1 METTRTGVNMALIS
15 AIVAVATIGGL
26 LFGYDS
32 GAVNGTQEGL
42 TQAFDLTPGSL
53 GFTVGSL
60 LIGCAV
66 GAFFAG
72 RLADVIGRR
81 MVMIIAALLFVGGAL
96 VQGLTGLHELFVLAR
111 FSGGMAVGAASVLS
125 PLYISEVAPA
135 NIRGRLTTVQQVMI
149 ITGLTAAFVV
159 NYFLAQSAGSSLGDV
174 AGIPAWR
181 WMYLA
186 QAVPA
191 LVFLVALFFI
201 PESPRYLVSRGRD
214 EQARGVLTRLF
225 GADEAERK
233 VGEIRATFS
242 EDHRPRLKDVVDPKT
257 DVKLVTYLGLPIPFI
272 GFLFKGALFRPIVW
286 GGIMLATF
294 QQFVGINIIFYYGET
309 LWKLAGVSEEAAL
322 ERNIVSGLVS
332 IAAVFLA
339 LAVIDKIG
347 RKPLLMIG
355 SIGMAATL
363 GAMTWAFSGA
373 ATDAAGNLMLDPNIG
388 WVALIAA
395 NLYVIFFNMSWGP
408 VMWVMLGEM
417 FPNQMRGSALA
428 VAGLAQWTA
437 NYVVVQSF
445 PLMADGLGL
454 AGTYAFY
461 TVSAVISF
469 FLVKSFIKETKGKE
483 LEEME
488 GWTAPAAAGDAVVPT
503 TRVG

>member
-1 METTRTGVNMALIS
+1 MSAPVRTTVNKGLIGM
-15 AIVAVATIGGL
+15 IVAVATIGGL

-32 GAVNGTQEGL
+32 GAVNGTQDGL
-42 TQAFDLTPGSL
+42 RTAFDLSSGGL

-81 MVMIIAALLFVGGAL
+81 SVMILAAILFVVGAL
-96 VQGLTGLHELFVLAR
+96 VQGVTDVHMLFVIAR

-125 PLYISEVAPA
+125 PLYISEMAPA

-174 AGIPAWR
+174 AGLPAWR

-191 LVFLVALFFI
+191 VVFLVALFFI
-201 PESPRYLVSRGRD
+201 PESPRYLVSKGRS
-214 EQARGVLTRLF
+214 EEARKVLTSLF
-225 GADEAERK
+225 GPAEADRK
-233 VGEIRATFS
+233 IGEIEASFS
-242 EDHRPRLKDVVDPKT
+242 KDHRPSFRDIAAPGTV
-257 DVKLVTYLGLPIPFI
+257 
-272 GFLFKGALFRPIVW
+272 FRPIVW
-286 GGIMLATF
+286 AGIMLATF

-309 LWKLAGVSEEAAL
+309 LWKLAGVSEEVAL
-322 ERNIVSGLVS
+322 ERNIVSGVVS
-332 IAAVFLA
+332 IAAVLVA
-339 LAVIDKIG
+339 LAVIDKVG
-347 RKPLLMIG
+347 RKPLLLIG
-355 SIGMAATL
+355 STGMALTL

-373 ATDAAGNLMLDPNIG
+373 DTDAAGNLLLDPSTG
-388 WVALIAA
+388 MVALIAA
-395 NLYVIFFNMSWGP
+395 NLYVIFFNFSWGP

-428 VAGLAQWTA
+428 IAGLAQWGA
-437 NYVVVQSF
+437 NYAVVQSF
-445 PLMADGLGL
+445 PMMSDPDGLGL
-454 AGTYAFY
+454 AGTYLVY
-461 TVSAVISF
+461 TVSAVISI
-469 FLVKSFIKETKGKE
+469 FLVRSFIQETKGKE
-483 LEEME
+483 LEEMQ
-488 GWTAPAAAGDAVVPT
+488 G
-503 TRVG
+503 